1 MKLTKKAFYKRI
13 VGKKVVIDNLEFI
26 EKIINKHTKD
36 TLLLFYNKGIFKEYK
51 EKGYKIIYKLENRDI
66 TVRAYK
72 TDKKDAIVIASGRNY
87 YNRMKEIHSLNLD
100 TIVKSK
106 ELVIN
111 GCYFNKTDIEI
122 LTENTFKTYNSECIY
137 RILN

>member
-1 MKLTKKAFYKRI
+1 MKLTKKAFYER
-13 VGKKVVIDNLEFI
+13 VSGKKVVIDNIEYI
-26 EKIINKHTKD
+26 EKLINNHTKD

-72 TDKKDAIVIASGRNY
+72 DKKEDATVIASGRNY

-122 LTENTFKTYNSECIY
+122 LTENTFKTCNSECIY
-137 RILN
+137 RILD